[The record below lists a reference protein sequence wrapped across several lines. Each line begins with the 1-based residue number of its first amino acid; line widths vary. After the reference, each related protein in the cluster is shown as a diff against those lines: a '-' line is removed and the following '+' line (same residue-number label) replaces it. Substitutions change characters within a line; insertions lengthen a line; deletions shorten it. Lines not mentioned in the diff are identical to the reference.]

1 MRIEFAAALVLV
13 VGCGG
18 ASADSGINA
27 AFRIENAQYIP
38 GEIDTTSPDGDT
50 TDALLPMVHTVTTIN
65 GTIVPGTTGHTLAG
79 TLGPGSTAV
88 LIGLSGDIGHWVVPV
103 STVDQQT
110 PGDFAF
116 SAKATFGYNL
126 PPPPLKIVLRAT
138 NRAGEMGPSNTQIF
152 GLVKPPAPGA
162 MVVSLEW
169 DTEADLDLHV
179 QLPTQGADGGFRE
192 ISTRKL
198 TSLVP
203 PAPGD
208 PGPTPEDIQNAAY
221 LDMDSNAQCVIDG
234 RRNENVIWPITPET
248 GLYVVRVDTFS
259 MCGEVAANWRV
270 RVFINGD
277 EQTALGGTGQSMD
290 VDTRF
295 SHGTGAGVQ
304 AASFDYQP

>member
-1 MRIEFAAALVLV
+1 MRTRFAATLVFL

-38 GEIDTTSPDGDT
+38 GEIDSTSPDGGT
-50 TDALLPMVHTVTTIN
+50 TDTLLPMVHTITINN
-65 GTIVPGTTGHTLAG
+65 GTIQPGTTGHAVGG

-88 LIGLSGDIGHWVVPV
+88 LIGLRGDIGHWVVPV
-103 STVDQQT
+103 STVDTNT
-110 PGDFAF
+110 PGDFGF

-126 PPPPLKIVLRAT
+126 SSPPLQIVLRAT
-138 NRAGEMGPSNTQIF
+138 NRAGEAGPPKSQTF
-152 GLVKPPAPGA
+152 GLVRPPAPGV

-179 QLPTQGADGGFRE
+179 QLPTQGDGGIRE
-192 ISTRKL
+192 ISTRKR

-208 PGPTPEDIQNAAY
+208 PPATPEDIQNAAY
-221 LDMDSNAQCVIDG
+221 LDVDSNSQCVIDG
-234 RRNENVIWPITPET
+234 IRIENVTWPVTPEA

-259 MCGEVAANWRV
+259 MCGEVVANWRI

-277 EQTALGGTGQSMD
+277 EQPALSRTGQSMD
-290 VDTRF
+290 VDTRNP
-295 SHGTGAGVQ
+295 HGTGAGLQ
-304 AASFDYQP
+304 AVAFDYQP